1 MKKVLLLDIE
11 NLHKSEKELLKYL
24 SEYQFVYLVY
34 AKSPINLSLD
44 GLQMLSDFVSKKK
57 LVLIKMPKIGPDA
70 ADFGLAFLAGQLS
83 IQMDKSNVEFDV
95 MSNDK
100 KIEYIVD
107 LLTVMGFKSQQ
118 LKRDL
123 LSSPSKEFKL
133 INQETDLSSDELKP
147 LLFAIQLL
155 LKNQPKQFNS
165 LNNALKSWL
174 KGYTSNT
181 RKIIEQ
187 LKDYQLIQIKDQTV
201 SYELSRMKDALK
213 FREKGEVQA
222 LSKALPSVDEIQIK
236 PHLQRVKQYCD
247 YLSKISNNKPAKLN
261 SLLNSIQSVLKL
273 NAQQLAQDF
282 INILIKQ
289 NIVKQES
296 TKLIYNDSLIEAWAS
311 LDKTCLNTTINET
324 SLMEQPN
331 TEVLS

>member
-107 LLTVMGFKSQQ
+107 LLTVMGLKSQQ

-155 LKNQPKQFNS
+155 LKNQLYF
-165 LNNALKSWL
+165 
-174 KGYTSNT
+174 
-181 RKIIEQ
+181 
-187 LKDYQLIQIKDQTV
+187 
-201 SYELSRMKDALK
+201 
-213 FREKGEVQA
+213 
-222 LSKALPSVDEIQIK
+222 
-236 PHLQRVKQYCD
+236 
-247 YLSKISNNKPAKLN
+247 
-261 SLLNSIQSVLKL
+261 LLNL
-273 NAQQLAQDF
+273 
-282 INILIKQ
+282 
-289 NIVKQES
+289 
-296 TKLIYNDSLIEAWAS
+296 Y
-311 LDKTCLNTTINET
+311 
-324 SLMEQPN
+324 
-331 TEVLS
+331 